1 MKQAGMLLT
10 AFFLVFLAHAALTE
24 EYPTCDCW
32 TPECGYCSKLE
43 CTVKQTSNLGITV
56 SSKLRWKKQNTIVLF
71 DDAGAE
77 VGRFRLSLRGISLSG
92 CSSCHTPGPLKRA
105 RTRGGPTQWAFSLGG
120 GSIQIAIKGQVLY
133 SQKMGGRCAE
143 KYGKATRFAFYN
155 MGCENTFSYVESE
168 MELGA
173 LVSADCGGACS
184 K

>member
-1 MKQAGMLLT
+1 MKQGGMLLT

-43 CTVKQTSNLGITV
+43 CTVQTSNLGITV
-56 SSKLRWKKQNTIVLF
+56 SSKVGWKKQNTIVLF

-77 VGRFRLSLRGISLSG
+77 VGRFRWSLKGIFLSG
-92 CSSCHTPGPLKRA
+92 CSSCHTPKPLKRA

-120 GSIQIAIKGQVLY
+120 GSVQIAIKGKVLY
-133 SQKMGGRCAE
+133 SQKLGGRCAE
-143 KYGKATRFAFYN
+143 KYAKATRFAFYN
-155 MGCENTFSYVESE
+155 MGCENSFSYVESE
-168 MELGA
+168 MELGE